1 MSAGTSRD
9 RAHGEVVRVV
19 GAATGERVDRVLWL
33 GAEDDA
39 PEAARHRAVP
49 VVALDGVLEQ
59 VDDAAAVLRRLTGL
73 GVLAEDGS
81 LVVSVRNAR
90 HDAVLDELRSGTPAG
105 TGSGLLDRGQRAWFT
120 LETLRDTLES
130 TGFTITEVHRVRH
143 RVAGSGG
150 AAGSDAAVGS
160 GDARAGGADETGDVE
175 SYVVVARPSG
185 AAARVAELTAQLAAA
200 RTDTES
206 RAGEVAAAA
215 HRLAG
220 VQSLLD
226 EERAEHA
233 RLVEAGRK
241 ELVALRAENAELT
254 TRLEAGGR
262 ELTEARAASAQTLTS
277 PAYLA
282 GERVL
287 RATASVRA
295 IGARVRGGL
304 GSARR
309 RPR

>member
-1 MSAGTSRD
+1 MSAGTPRD

-19 GAATGERVDRVLWL
+19 AAATGERADRVLWL

-39 PEAARHRAVP
+39 PEAARDRAVP

-59 VDDAAAVLRRLTGL
+59 VSDAAAVLRGLTGL
-73 GVLAEDGS
+73 GVLAEDGL

-90 HDAVLDELRSGTPAG
+90 HDAVLAELRSGTPAG

-130 TGFTITEVHRVRH
+130 TGFTIAEVHRVRH

-150 AAGSDAAVGS
+150 AG
-160 GDARAGGADETGDVE
+160 AGGADETGDVE

-241 ELVALRAENAELT
+241 ELVAVRAENAELT

-287 RATASVRA
+287 RATGSVRA
-295 IGARVRGGL
+295 IGTRVRGGL